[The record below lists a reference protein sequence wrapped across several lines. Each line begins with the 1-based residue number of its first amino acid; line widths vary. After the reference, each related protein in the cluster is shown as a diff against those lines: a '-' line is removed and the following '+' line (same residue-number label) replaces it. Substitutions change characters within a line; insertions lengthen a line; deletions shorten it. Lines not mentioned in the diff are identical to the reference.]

1 MCREDEENVERKTTT
16 THLAV
21 TDVPRSEFEETGV
34 GQSTRQRAF
43 LEAEIE
49 RSSADDDDGH
59 RTP

>member
-16 THLAV
+16 QFAV

>member
-1 MCREDEENVERKTTT
+1 MERKTTT